1 MAKDR
6 ETAEKRGTKTL
17 LSWVASILFL
27 LVLVSAFSVGYLT
40 GKGGGTTTTGTVTG
54 QTFNGAA
61 LQGDAK
67 APVTIIEYSDFQCPY
82 CGRFVQDSYPQ
93 IKEQYID
100 TGKAKLIFKDFPLSF
115 HPYAQKAAVAGKC
128 VLEQGNDKFWKYHD
142 AVFTNQAQ
150 LNDDNIKLW
159 ASQAGADMT
168 KFNACVASGKMDAI
182 IQQEQQEG
190 QQAGVTGTPSFTING
205 KLVVGAQPFSA
216 FQTAIDAALAAG
228 K

>member
-1 MAKDR
+1 
-6 ETAEKRGTKTL
+6 
-17 LSWVASILFL
+17 
-27 LVLVSAFSVGYLT
+27 
-40 GKGGGTTTTGTVTG
+40 VTG

-82 CGRFVQDSYPQ
+82 CGRFVQDAYPQ
-93 IKEQYID
+93 IEANYIK